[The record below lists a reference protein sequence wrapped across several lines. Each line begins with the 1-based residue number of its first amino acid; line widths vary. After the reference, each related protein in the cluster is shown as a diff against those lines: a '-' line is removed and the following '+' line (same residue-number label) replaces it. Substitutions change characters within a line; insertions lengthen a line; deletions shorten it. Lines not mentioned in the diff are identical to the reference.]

1 MSNDHSSTDSSSE
14 SRLERRRRRRREKR
28 ERKKKKERKRDDRKR
43 KRTSRICSSED
54 DGIDSFDRERRRR
67 RKEETKSLKKNY
79 TGSKSVGESAESD
92 EKEASATVSN
102 MASVRDH
109 RVKIEAFSSEKQ
121 PPPNKKIQSD
131 QTEISVKRN
140 AMVPMTREQ
149 HEAQQSQI
157 REVYDEESGRY
168 RLVRGT
174 GEIIER
180 IVSRSEHS
188 AINQRATRGDG
199 SSFMRSVYRAAKR

>member
-1 MSNDHSSTDSSSE
+1 VGASPAAGYNKMSNDDSSTNSSSE
-14 SRLERRRRRRREKR
+14 SRLARRRRRRWEKR

-43 KRTSRICSSED
+43 KSSSRISSD
-54 DGIDSFDRERRRR
+54 DDSIDLFDRERRRR
-67 RKEETKSLKKNY
+67 RKKEKKYSEENNGQESR
-79 TGSKSVGESAESD
+79 KSVGEAAESD
-92 EKEASATVSN
+92 EREASATVSN
-102 MASVRDH
+102 IASVGNH
-109 RVKIEAFSSEKQ
+109 RVKIEACSSEKQ

-131 QTEISVKRN
+131 PTELNVKRN
-140 AMVPMTREQ
+140 AMMPMTREQ

-180 IVSRSEHS
+180 IVSRSDHFS
-188 AINQRATRGDG
+188 IG
-199 SSFMRSVYRAAKR
+199 SFYD